1 MTLQDKLDKLK
12 AGFEAKAP
20 KDALEIM
27 HRATDDLR
35 NSGIMQAVLK
45 SGDTAPDF
53 ELKNADEDVI
63 RFKDLIDRGPLVL
76 NFYRGQ
82 W

>member
-1 MTLQDKLDKLK
+1 MALQEQLDRLK

-20 KDALEIM
+20 RDALDIM

-35 NSGIMQAVLK
+35 NSGIMQEVLQI
-45 SGDTAPDF
+45 GDKAPDF
-53 ELKNADEDVI
+53 ELKNASENMI
-63 RFKDLIDRGPLVL
+63 RSNDLLSGGPVVL
-76 NFYRGQ
+76 SFYRGK

>member
-1 MTLQDKLDKLK
+1 MALQEKLDKLK

-20 KDALEIM
+20 QDALDIM

-35 NSGIMQAVLK
+35 ESGIMQQVLK
-45 SGDTAPDF
+45 IGDKAPEF
-53 ELKNADEDVI
+53 ELKNADETVI
-63 RFKDLIDRGPLVL
+63 RSDDLLSNGPVVL
-76 NFYRGQ
+76 SVYRGK

>member
-1 MTLQDKLDKLK
+1 MALQEKLDKLK

-20 KDALEIM
+20 KDALEIL

-35 NSGIMQAVLK
+35 NSGIMQQVLK
-45 SGDTAPDF
+45 IGDKAPEF
-53 ELKNADEDVI
+53 ELKNADENVI
-63 RFKDLIDRGPLVL
+63 RSGDLLSSGPVVL
-76 NFYRGQ
+76 SVYRGK

>member
-1 MTLQDKLDKLK
+1 MALQEKLDRLK

-27 HRATDDLR
+27 HRATDELKS
-35 NSGIMQAVLK
+35 SGIMDRVLK
-45 SGDTAPDF
+45 IGDKAPEF
-53 ELKNADEDVI
+53 ELKNADENLI
-63 RFKDLIDRGPLVL
+63 RSKDLISGGPLVL
-76 NFYRGQ
+76 SFYRGR

>member
-1 MTLQDKLDKLK
+1 MALQEKLDKLK

-35 NSGIMQAVLK
+35 NSGIMQGVLK
-45 SGDTAPDF
+45 SGDAAADF
-53 ELKNADEDVI
+53 ELKNADD
-63 RFKDLIDRGPLVL
+63 
-76 NFYRGQ
+76 
-82 W
+82 

>member
-1 MTLQDKLDKLK
+1 MALQEKLDKLK

-20 KDALEIM
+20 KDALDIM

-35 NSGIMQAVLK
+35 ESGIMQQVLK
-45 SGDTAPDF
+45 IGDKAPEF
-53 ELKNADEDVI
+53 ELKNADETVI
-63 RFKDLIDRGPLVL
+63 RSDDLLSNGPVVL
-76 NFYRGQ
+76 SFYRGK

>member
-1 MTLQDKLDKLK
+1 MALQEKLDKLR

-20 KDALEIM
+20 RDALDIM

-35 NSGIMQAVLK
+35 NSGILQKVLK
-45 SGDTAPDF
+45 VGDQAPQFD
-53 ELKNADEDVI
+53 LKNADENMI
-63 RFKDLIDRGPLVL
+63 ASGDLISSGPVVL
-76 NFYRGQ
+76 SFYRGK